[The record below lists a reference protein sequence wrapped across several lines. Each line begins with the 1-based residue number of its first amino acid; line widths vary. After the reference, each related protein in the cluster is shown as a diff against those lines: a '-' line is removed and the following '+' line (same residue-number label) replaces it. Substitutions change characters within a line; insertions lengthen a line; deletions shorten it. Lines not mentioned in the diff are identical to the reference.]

1 MIAGNYKDKTGR
13 VVKLSEDK
21 NRAFVEGVNIAKK
34 HMRPSQENPQGGIVE
49 KELSINLS
57 NLMLVHKGKAVKVG
71 YKLLK
76 DGKKVRINRKNG
88 DQID

>member
-1 MIAGNYKDKTGR
+1 
-13 VVKLSEDK
+13 
-21 NRAFVEGVNIAKK
+21 
-34 HMRPSQENPQGGIVE
+34 MRPNQENPQGGIVE

-57 NLMLVHKGKAVKVG
+57 NLMLVYKGKEIKVG
-71 YKLLK
+71 FKVLK